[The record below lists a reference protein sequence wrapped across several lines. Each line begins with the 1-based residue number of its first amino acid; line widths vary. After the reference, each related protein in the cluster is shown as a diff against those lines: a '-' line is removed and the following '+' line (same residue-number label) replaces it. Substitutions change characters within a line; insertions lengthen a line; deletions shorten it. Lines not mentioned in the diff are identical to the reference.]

1 MAKEDPKEIN
11 KWDTPSEN
19 DLFGREPFVET
30 IVKTIQS
37 SKEGFNL
44 GISARWGEGKSSI
57 LEQLKPKLE
66 ELNYKVLTF
75 EPWKYTQD
83 AISIKRK
90 FIIDIYSQL
99 GKDYDE
105 AELYNSTER
114 EKDLRP
120 EEYQELLMSR
130 LGIFGQLAG
139 TTAIIFLIIL
149 FLYESISGN
158 DINITQIFLTNLFIP
173 VLVGIVPLITKLTEV
188 TIKQTI
194 PKVESAEQ
202 FESRFNEAI
211 EEIMSIENA
220 PERIVIFVD
229 DLDRCNHTEVEQIL
243 TALFTFFNN
252 KKCTYVI
259 TADHTVIR
267 RYISHFL
274 QLEDEIAED
283 GSVDVKKTNEQ
294 RHKEATEYLKKIF
307 QINFILPKIPSDL
320 LEKWVKNLLDTSPVI
335 DFKNPYAK
343 DYLVN
348 LVLNNFQG
356 NPRKIKHFIRTLAF
370 QLEAIS
376 AKISRLPDQNT
387 DEGKNLNKV
396 KRSPEL
402 LAKILIFQ
410 DRFPDFYEQITS
422 EPKLLQRHEEGE
434 IAQDKDLQNLL
445 AQEPKFFNSV
455 TREDGY
461 KTIDPY
467 YFLYFSGSTGF
478 VETKVVDPAEI
489 KALARSADFDGLT
502 KIINGLT
509 DEPRNA
515 QVETIKKEYEAPE
528 IQPPEKVNIVRSLFH
543 AISMIEEPTLK
554 VQKLKDVLDAR
565 TKFATEFSSLQSVD
579 FDKVITFAGIEI
591 INRLFSQTP
600 FTEFALQNQILKAF
614 LAKQS
619 DLGKGEV
626 ADRFIQAIAEGVKKN
641 DANSSTFISL
651 VRKLTPENFSGSDIV
666 QSVLLDMYQNAADP
680 IKQESFEV
688 LLDLK
693 DKLSASR
700 NSEFDELILKVI
712 ESEPVGPA
720 VTMLGHIPTR
730 IGKKNFDI
738 SRIAEAARKRIG
750 TISSGEIEQ
759 WFNIVLHPEI
769 VKEFE
774 TKNTEQIIKTFVEL
788 IDDGDTAK
796 RSFVRGKLPDFLSRT
811 SNKNNLIKR
820 IVESIAT
827 GPLSES
833 TPTLSTVQ
841 GMSDFWSANPDLKK
855 EFAKELKSA
864 KSKEKEI
871 KDLMTKSSNEL
882 VPPPPPKKK
891 KEELEKEPEA

>member
-1 MAKEDPKEIN
+1 MAEDTPKEIN
-11 KWDTPSEN
+11 KWDTPSTE

-66 ELNYKVLTF
+66 TLNYRVLTF

-99 GKDYDE
+99 GKNYDE
-105 AELYNSTER
+105 TELYSSSER
-114 EKDLRP
+114 QRDLDP
-120 EEYQELLMSR
+120 EEYTEIFAKR
-130 LGIFGQLAG
+130 LGLFAKFSGAVAL
-139 TTAIIFLIIL
+139 L
-149 FLYESISGN
+149 FLGVLLFFQWFAGV
-158 DINITQIFLTNLFIP
+158 DINVTQIFLTNLFIP
-173 VLVGIVPLITKLTEV
+173 VLAGILPLVTKLTEV
-188 TIKQTI
+188 TVKQIT
-194 PKVESAEQ
+194 PKIESAEQ
-202 FESRFNEAI
+202 FERRFNEAI
-211 EEIMSIENA
+211 EEIMSGENP
-220 PERIVIFVD
+220 PEKIIIFVD

-274 QLEDEIAED
+274 QLEDEVGED
-283 GSVDVKKTNEQ
+283 GEVDVQKTNDQ
-294 RHKEATEYLKKIF
+294 RQKEATEYLKKIF

-320 LEKWVKNLLDTSPVI
+320 LEKWARGLLDATPII

-343 DYLVN
+343 DYLIN

-376 AKISRLPDQNT
+376 EKITRLADQNGE
-387 DEGKNLNKV
+387 EGKNLNKV
-396 KRSPEL
+396 NRSPEL

-434 IAQDKDLQNLL
+434 IAKDKDLQNLL

-455 TREDGY
+455 TREAGY

-478 VETKVVDPAEI
+478 IETKVVDPAEI
-489 KALARSADFDGLT
+489 KALARSADFEGLT

-515 QVETIKKEYEAPE
+515 QVELIRKEFDAPE

-543 AISMIEEPTLK
+543 AVSLIEEPTLK
-554 VQKLKDVLDAR
+554 LQKLKDIFDA
-565 TKFATEFSSLQSVD
+565 KKKLATEFASLQSVD
-579 FDKVITFAGIEI
+579 FDKFIPFADMDI
-591 INRLFSQTP
+591 INRLFSDAP
-600 FTEFALQNQILKAF
+600 FTSVALQSQILKAF
-614 LAKQS
+614 VSKQAE
-619 DLGKGEV
+619 LPKGEITE
-626 ADRFIQAIAEGVKKN
+626 RFIQAIAEGIQKY
-641 DANSSTFISL
+641 DANSSTYLAL
-651 VRKLTPENFSGSDIV
+651 VRKLTPENFSGSDAL
-666 QSVLLDMYQNAADP
+666 QGAMLEAYQKAGDP
-680 IKQESFEV
+680 FKQEAFEII
-688 LLDLK
+688 LILK
-693 DKLSASR
+693 DKLSVPR
-700 NSEFDELILKVI
+700 KQEFEKLILNVI
-712 ESEPVGPA
+712 EEGAIGDA
-720 VTMLGHIPTR
+720 VAMLGNIPEK
-730 IGKKNFDI
+730 INSKNFDI
-738 SRIAEAARKRIG
+738 SRIAESAKKKIG
-750 TISSGEIEQ
+750 SLPSGELPQ
-759 WFNIVLHPEI
+759 WVNILVHPAI
-769 VKEFE
+769 MKEFE
-774 TKNTEQIIKTFVEL
+774 NKNLDPIIASLVEI
-788 IDDGDTAK
+788 IDDADAGK
-796 RSFVRGKLPDFLSRT
+796 RSYIRGQLPAFLPYSNAKLA
-811 SNKNNLIKR
+811 LIKR
-820 IVESIAT
+820 IVQSIAA

-833 TPTLSTVQ
+833 TPTLSVVQ
-841 GMSDFWSANPDLKK
+841 GMSDFWSANPDLKD

-871 KDLMTKSSNEL
+871 KDLMVKSSNEL

-891 KEELEKEPEA
+891 KESSED